1 MVYNEPKAPFN
12 QSCSKTNLKQK
23 RLSLSHN
30 GKNHCTNP
38 KIDSESHLTAS
49 PSQRMFLHRG
59 STQFLLN
66 GAQCLASPVTKKQQR
81 KKPKT
86 KTVVIESQC
95 QKPLSNRKNWL
106 APQTD
111 TISLGNRNAK
121 TET

>member
-59 STQFLLN
+59 SAQFLLD
-66 GAQCLASPVTKKQQR
+66 GAQWICIVLSMVLNVWQAQSQKSNNEKSLKQKQ
-81 KKPKT
+81 
-86 KTVVIESQC
+86 
-95 QKPLSNRKNWL
+95 LSL
-106 APQTD
+106 
-111 TISLGNRNAK
+111 SLNAK
-121 TET
+121 NH